1 MTLRVHKRGVRVL
14 GIAESFLKTAPESM
28 LAGVV
33 MRKDLRVDGFG
44 FAKISVGGNDATEGI
59 LKIFR
64 GLERSD
70 INALLLNGSVISW
83 FNIVDLD
90 RVREETSL
98 PVVSLTYQES
108 EGLEWCIR
116 ERFSH
121 PDEKI
126 DMYRRLGPRE
136 AVRLKTG
143 FLVYVRSL
151 GATAEET
158 KGLLNSFTLEGKVS
172 EPLRVA
178 RLLARSMMRDQM
190 GEFGPIRRGDER
202 GQND

>member
-14 GIAESFLKTAPESM
+14 GIAESFRKTAPKSS

-33 MRKDLRVDGFG
+33 MRKDLRIDGFG
-44 FAKISVGGNDATEGI
+44 SAEISVGGDDATEGI
-59 LKIFR
+59 LEIFG

-108 EGLEWCIR
+108 EGLEGCIR
-116 ERFSH
+116 KRFSH
-121 PDEKI
+121 PEEKI

-158 KGLLNSFTLEGKVS
+158 KGLLNSFTLEGKVP

-178 RLLARSMMRDQM
+178 RLLARSMIRD
-190 GEFGPIRRGDER
+190 
-202 GQND
+202 

>member
-1 MTLRVHKRGVRVL
+1 MALHVNKKGVRVL
-14 GIAESFLKTAPESM
+14 GIAESFQKTRPSST

-44 FAKISVGGNDATEGI
+44 FARISVGGDDATEGI
-59 LKIFR
+59 VKIFR

-90 RVREETSL
+90 FVSEETGL
-98 PVVSLTYQES
+98 PVISLTYEES
-108 EGLEWCIR
+108 EGLEGYIR
-116 ERFSH
+116 EYFPH
-121 PDEKI
+121 PKEKI

-136 AVRLKTG
+136 PFRLKTG
-143 FLVYVRSL
+143 FEVYARFL

-158 KGLLNSFTLEGKVS
+158 KGLLNSFTLDGKVP

-178 RLLARSMMRDQM
+178 RLLARSISK
-190 GEFGPIRRGDER
+190 E
-202 GQND
+202 

>member
-1 MTLRVHKRGVRVL
+1 MVLRVQKMGVRVL
-14 GIAESFLKTAPESM
+14 GIAESFRMTAPESI

-33 MRKDLRVDGFG
+33 MRRDLRVDGFG
-44 FAKISVGGNDATEGI
+44 FSRISVGGDDATEGI
-59 LKIFR
+59 LDIYR
-64 GLERSD
+64 GLKRAD

-90 RVREETSL
+90 RLREETSL

-108 EGLEWCIR
+108 EGLEGCIR
-116 ERFSH
+116 ERFAH
-121 PDEKI
+121 PEEKI
-126 DMYRRLGPRE
+126 DIYRRLGPRE

-158 KGLLNSFTLEGKVS
+158 RGLLNSFTLEGKVP

-178 RLLARSMMRDQM
+178 RLLARSMMRGQM
-190 GEFGPIRRGDER
+190 TGGRSAGGI
-202 GQND
+202 

>member
-1 MTLRVHKRGVRVL
+1 MTLHVNKRGVRVL
-14 GIAESFLKTAPESM
+14 GIAESFLKTRPSST

-44 FAKISVGGNDATEGI
+44 FARISVGGDDATEGI
-59 LKIFR
+59 LNIFG

-90 RVREETSL
+90 FVSEETGV
-98 PVVSLTYQES
+98 PVISLTYEES
-108 EGLEWCIR
+108 EGLEGYIR
-116 ERFSH
+116 EYFPR
-121 PDEKI
+121 PQKKI
-126 DMYRRLGPRE
+126 DMYRKLGPRE
-136 AVRLKTG
+136 PLRLKTG
-143 FLVYVRSL
+143 FEVYARFI

-158 KGLLNSFTLEGKVS
+158 KGLLNSFTLEGKVP

-178 RLLARSMMRDQM
+178 RLLARSLSREWTE
-190 GEFGPIRRGDER
+190 GESGCYIGSSWC
-202 GQND
+202 

>member
-14 GIAESFLKTAPESM
+14 GIAESFRKTAPKSS

-44 FAKISVGGNDATEGI
+44 LAEISVGGDDATEGI
-59 LKIFR
+59 LEIFA

-90 RVREETSL
+90 RLREETSL

-108 EGLEWCIR
+108 EGLEGCIR
-116 ERFSH
+116 EIFPH
-121 PDEKI
+121 PEEKI

-158 KGLLNSFTLEGKVS
+158 KGLLNSFTLEGKVP

-178 RLLARSMMRDQM
+178 RLLARRILKYDIKKVRTDPSKGID
-190 GEFGPIRRGDER
+190 GTD
-202 GQND
+202 

>member
-14 GIAESFLKTAPESM
+14 GIAESFQKTAPKSS

-44 FAKISVGGNDATEGI
+44 LAEISVGGDDATQGI
-59 LKIFR
+59 LEIFT

-90 RVREETSL
+90 RVREATSL

-108 EGLEWCIR
+108 EGLEGCIR
-116 ERFSH
+116 EIFPH
-121 PDEKI
+121 PEEKI

-143 FLVYVRSL
+143 FLVYARSI

-158 KGLLNSFTLEGKVS
+158 KGLLNSFTLEGKVP

-178 RLLARSMMRDQM
+178 RLLARRILKYDIKKVRVDPSKGID
-190 GEFGPIRRGDER
+190 GTD
-202 GQND
+202 

>member
-1 MTLRVHKRGVRVL
+1 MTLHVNKRGVRVL
-14 GIAESFLKTAPESM
+14 GIAESFLKTRPSST

-44 FAKISVGGNDATEGI
+44 FARISVGGDDATEGI
-59 LKIFR
+59 LNIFG

-90 RVREETSL
+90 FVSEETGV
-98 PVVSLTYQES
+98 PVISLTYEES
-108 EGLEWCIR
+108 EGLEGYIR
-116 ERFSH
+116 EYFPR
-121 PDEKI
+121 PQKKI
-126 DMYRRLGPRE
+126 DMYRKLGPRE
-136 AVRLKTG
+136 PLRLKTG
-143 FLVYVRSL
+143 FEVYARFI

-158 KGLLNSFTLEGKVS
+158 KGLLNSFTLEGKVP

-178 RLLARSMMRDQM
+178 RLLARSLSREWTE
-190 GEFGPIRRGDER
+190 GESG
-202 GQND
+202 